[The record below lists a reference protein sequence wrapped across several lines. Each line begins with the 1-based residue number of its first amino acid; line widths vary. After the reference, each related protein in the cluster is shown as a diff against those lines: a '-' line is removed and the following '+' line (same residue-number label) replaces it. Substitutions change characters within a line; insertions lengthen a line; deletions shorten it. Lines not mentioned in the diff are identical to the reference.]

1 MGIEPDPISS
11 EAIGCNQQ
19 TCIEQPGRWR
29 AGTRCSNGFL
39 QIADSKATDLGTQT
53 KDETPPFGSQ
63 KPWSLFED
71 LTRPLADPRPPSSL
85 IIPLIHALGR
95 DACVA
100 TRNALQLYEIISKAR
115 DLGDTVNELVMLVYV
130 SDEAAVLRSAKD
142 KYMELERNLRSVLKR
157 LAQVTK
163 DESNPLSIKSIRT
176 WEPNR
181 TLCQTSMRELKSMSL
196 DVKQHKGCLPTQMSW
211 TNATEIDDTEWLA
224 RLCRDINLRRNNHD
238 ALLNAPSEGGY
249 SLSCSSTF
257 DKIAI
262 DLQQLE
268 LSLRLLPK
276 RREVAH
282 LEPDVWEEAAIIIS
296 DVKTCIES
304 QNHPL
309 SFPAVLHRWYDFEA
323 R

>member
-19 TCIEQPGRWR
+19 TYIEQPGRWR

-100 TRNALQLYEIISKAR
+100 TRNALQLYEIVSKAR
-115 DLGDTVNELVMLVYV
+115 DLGDTVNELVTLVYV
-130 SDEAAVLRSAKD
+130 SDDAVVLRSAED

-181 TLCQTSMRELKSMSL
+181 TLYQTSMQELKSMSL

-211 TNATEIDDTEWLA
+211 TNATEIDDTER
-224 RLCRDINLRRNNHD
+224 RL
-238 ALLNAPSEGGY
+238 
-249 SLSCSSTF
+249 
-257 DKIAI
+257 
-262 DLQQLE
+262 
-268 LSLRLLPK
+268 
-276 RREVAH
+276 
-282 LEPDVWEEAAIIIS
+282 
-296 DVKTCIES
+296 
-304 QNHPL
+304 
-309 SFPAVLHRWYDFEA
+309 
-323 R
+323 